1 MGCSTLP
8 HRTVSERHPR
18 LAPGMCAGQIESS
31 FLMPLLDGKKALI
44 FGIANHRSIGWAIAQ
59 SLAAE
64 GAQLAFSY
72 QERMEK
78 YVRDLAAKIPGT
90 EVMECDVQSDE
101 QLDSA
106 FARTGEI
113 FHGELDILIH
123 SVAYAPPREME
134 NPFYETRSEEHTS
147 ELQSHVN

>member
-1 MGCSTLP
+1 
-8 HRTVSERHPR
+8 
-18 LAPGMCAGQIESS
+18 
-31 FLMPLLDGKKALI
+31 MPLLEGKKALI

-59 SLAAE
+59 SLAAQ

-78 YVRDLAAKIPGT
+78 YVRELAAKIPGT

-106 FARTGEI
+106 FPRTGEI
-113 FHGELDILIH
+113 FNGEVGRLIH
-123 SVAYAPPREME
+123 SGAYTPPRG
-134 NPFYETRSEEHTS
+134 
-147 ELQSHVN
+147 L